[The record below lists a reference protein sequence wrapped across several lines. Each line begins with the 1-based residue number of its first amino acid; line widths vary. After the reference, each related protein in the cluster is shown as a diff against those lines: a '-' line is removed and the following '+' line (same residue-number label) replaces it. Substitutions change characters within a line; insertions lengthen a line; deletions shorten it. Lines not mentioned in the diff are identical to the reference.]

1 MGIQSQADRRLKKS
15 KPSYQRTNSQ
25 TFKMFDEAQIKE
37 FKEIFGFL
45 DQDGNGVIEVD
56 DLVALHGIMGKPADE
71 AALGAMIAEAP
82 GPLDFQM
89 LLQLFGEKMS
99 GTDPEETI
107 MAGWHLFDPSVSGEM
122 NVDAVKALLCSR
134 GVKADRLTEAEV
146 AQMFDQVK
154 PAYSTEHPM
163 HAAPCLTGLPPSLE
177 RSFKTTFMHQ
187 SFAPK
192 QHLPAKTR
200 HDCSL
205 RRDLHPCL
213 AMTSNAPTR
222 RRRSIPHSPESRFPP
237 ASSILGSTTNAWS
250 VTPESH

>member
-45 DQDGNGVIEVD
+45 GQDGDGLVD
-56 DLVALHGIMGKPADE
+56 VADLVALHGILGKPADE

-107 MAGWHLFDPSVSGEM
+107 MAGWHLFDPTASGEM
-122 NVDAVKALLCSR
+122 AVDAVKALLCSR

-154 PAYSTEHPM
+154 PAAGKFNY
-163 HAAPCLTGLPPSLE
+163 GK
-177 RSFKTTFMHQ
+177 F
-187 SFAPK
+187 
-192 QHLPAKTR
+192 TR
-200 HDCSL
+200 IMK
-205 RRDLHPCL
+205 R
-213 AMTSNAPTR
+213 
-222 RRRSIPHSPESRFPP
+222 
-237 ASSILGSTTNAWS
+237 GSD
-250 VTPESH
+250 E

>member
-56 DLVALHGIMGKPADE
+56 DLVALHGIMGPADE

-99 GTDPEETI
+99 GTD
-107 MAGWHLFDPSVSGEM
+107 
-122 NVDAVKALLCSR
+122 
-134 GVKADRLTEAEV
+134 RLTEAEV

-154 PAYSTEHPM
+154 PAGGKFNY
-163 HAAPCLTGLPPSLE
+163 
-177 RSFKTTFMHQ
+177 
-187 SFAPK
+187 
-192 QHLPAKTR
+192 
-200 HDCSL
+200 
-205 RRDLHPCL
+205 
-213 AMTSNAPTR
+213 
-222 RRRSIPHSPESRFPP
+222 
-237 ASSILGSTTNAWS
+237 
-250 VTPESH
+250 

>member
-1 MGIQSQADRRLKKS
+1 MGSSHKQTEKKS

-107 MAGWHLFDPSVSGEM
+107 MAGWALFDPSASGEM
-122 NVDAVKALLCSR
+122 AV
-134 GVKADRLTEAEV
+134 V

-154 PAYSTEHPM
+154 PAGGKFNY
-163 HAAPCLTGLPPSLE
+163 GK
-177 RSFKTTFMHQ
+177 F
-187 SFAPK
+187 
-192 QHLPAKTR
+192 TR
-200 HDCSL
+200 IMK
-205 RRDLHPCL
+205 R
-213 AMTSNAPTR
+213 
-222 RRRSIPHSPESRFPP
+222 
-237 ASSILGSTTNAWS
+237 GSD
-250 VTPESH
+250 E

>member
-1 MGIQSQADRRLKKS
+1 MIPVQADRRLKKS

-71 AALGAMIAEAP
+71 AALSAMIAEAP

-107 MAGWHLFDPSVSGEM
+107 MAGWHLFDPTASARWESTLSRTSSAPAVSRPT
-122 NVDAVKALLCSR
+122 VSPRLRSPRCSTR
-134 GVKADRLTEAEV
+134 SNPLV
-146 AQMFDQVK
+146 AN
-154 PAYSTEHPM
+154 STT
-163 HAAPCLTGLPPSLE
+163 ANS
-177 RSFKTTFMHQ
+177 
-187 SFAPK
+187 
-192 QHLPAKTR
+192 
-200 HDCSL
+200 
-205 RRDLHPCL
+205 
-213 AMTSNAPTR
+213 
-222 RRRSIPHSPESRFPP
+222 P
-237 ASSILGSTTNAWS
+237 AS
-250 VTPESH
+250 

>member
-37 FKEIFGFL
+37 FKEIFGMI
-45 DQDGNGVIEVD
+45 DKNGDAILEAS
-56 DLVALHGIMGKPADE
+56 DLVALYSEDLGKPADE

-99 GTDPEETI
+99 
-107 MAGWHLFDPSVSGEM
+107 
-122 NVDAVKALLCSR
+122 VDAVKALLCNR

-154 PAYSTEHPM
+154 PAGGKFNY
-163 HAAPCLTGLPPSLE
+163 GK
-177 RSFKTTFMHQ
+177 F
-187 SFAPK
+187 
-192 QHLPAKTR
+192 TR
-200 HDCSL
+200 IMK
-205 RRDLHPCL
+205 R
-213 AMTSNAPTR
+213 
-222 RRRSIPHSPESRFPP
+222 
-237 ASSILGSTTNAWS
+237 GSD
-250 VTPESH
+250 E

>member
-25 TFKMFDEAQIKE
+25 TFKMFDEAQVKE
-37 FKEIFGFL
+37 FKEIFNMI
-45 DQDGNGVIEVD
+45 DKNGDAILEAS
-56 DLVALHGIMGKPADE
+56 DLVALYSEDLGKPADE

-107 MAGWHLFDPSVSGEM
+107 MAGWALFDPTASGEM
-122 NVDAVKALLCSR
+122 AVDAVKALLCNR

-154 PAYSTEHPM
+154 PAGGKFNYGKFTRIINKDLGRIIAE
-163 HAAPCLTGLPPSLE
+163 TTPSPT
-177 RSFKTTFMHQ
+177 KKNTVCH
-187 SFAPK
+187 K
-192 QHLPAKTR
+192 QVEPG
-200 HDCSL
+200 
-205 RRDLHPCL
+205 
-213 AMTSNAPTR
+213 
-222 RRRSIPHSPESRFPP
+222 SPEPAPAHLRFFIY
-237 ASSILGSTTNAWS
+237 IL
-250 VTPESH
+250 

>member
-1 MGIQSQADRRLKKS
+1 MGIQSKQTEDLKS
-15 KPSYQRTNSQ
+15 PNLCTNVVTPK

-107 MAGWHLFDPSVSGEM
+107 MAGWHLFDATASGEM
-122 NVDAVKALLCSR
+122 

-154 PAYSTEHPM
+154 PAGGKFNY
-163 HAAPCLTGLPPSLE
+163 GK
-177 RSFKTTFMHQ
+177 F
-187 SFAPK
+187 
-192 QHLPAKTR
+192 TR
-200 HDCSL
+200 
-205 RRDLHPCL
+205 
-213 AMTSNAPTR
+213 
-222 RRRSIPHSPESRFPP
+222 I
-237 ASSILGSTTNAWS
+237 
-250 VTPESH
+250 

>member
-1 MGIQSQADRRLKKS
+1 MGIQPQADRRLKKS
-15 KPSYQRTNSQ
+15 KPSYQRSNSQ

-107 MAGWHLFDPSVSGEM
+107 MAGWHL
-122 NVDAVKALLCSR
+122 
-134 GVKADRLTEAEV
+134 LT
-146 AQMFDQVK
+146 
-154 PAYSTEHPM
+154 
-163 HAAPCLTGLPPSLE
+163 PP
-177 RSFKTTFMHQ
+177 
-187 SFAPK
+187 
-192 QHLPAKTR
+192 
-200 HDCSL
+200 
-205 RRDLHPCL
+205 
-213 AMTSNAPTR
+213 
-222 RRRSIPHSPESRFPP
+222 PP
-237 ASSILGSTTNAWS
+237 ARWASMPSSPFS
-250 VTPESH
+250 

>member
-1 MGIQSQADRRLKKS
+1 MKIIIIKIIIINIIHQNNYSEASKLNAYMTKLIFFRLS
-15 KPSYQRTNSQ
+15 FFPSFISTEVLTSSYPSTNTQ

-37 FKEIFGFL
+37 FKEIFGMI
-45 DQDGNGVIEVD
+45 DKNSDGMLQAD
-56 DLVALHGIMGKPADE
+56 DLVALYSEDLGKPADE

-107 MAGWHLFDPSVSGEM
+107 MAGWHLFDPSASGEM

-154 PAYSTEHPM
+154 PAAGKFNY
-163 HAAPCLTGLPPSLE
+163 GK
-177 RSFKTTFMHQ
+177 F
-187 SFAPK
+187 
-192 QHLPAKTR
+192 TR
-200 HDCSL
+200 IMK
-205 RRDLHPCL
+205 R
-213 AMTSNAPTR
+213 
-222 RRRSIPHSPESRFPP
+222 
-237 ASSILGSTTNAWS
+237 GSD
-250 VTPESH
+250 E

>member
-1 MGIQSQADRRLKKS
+1 MGSSHKQTEKKS

-71 AALGAMIAEAP
+71 AEAP

-107 MAGWHLFDPSVSGEM
+107 MAGWHLFDPTASGEM
-122 NVDAVKALLCSR
+122 NVDAVKSLLCSR

-154 PAYSTEHPM
+154 PAGGKFNY
-163 HAAPCLTGLPPSLE
+163 GK
-177 RSFKTTFMHQ
+177 F
-187 SFAPK
+187 
-192 QHLPAKTR
+192 TR
-200 HDCSL
+200 IMK
-205 RRDLHPCL
+205 R
-213 AMTSNAPTR
+213 
-222 RRRSIPHSPESRFPP
+222 
-237 ASSILGSTTNAWS
+237 GSD
-250 VTPESH
+250 E

>member
-1 MGIQSQADRRLKKS
+1 MG
-15 KPSYQRTNSQ
+15 Q

-107 MAGWHLFDPSVSGEM
+107 MAGWHLFDPSASGEM
-122 NVDAVKALLCSR
+122 GVDAVKSLLSNRLATAEQPISR
-134 GVKADRLTEAEV
+134 ISLLQAT
-146 AQMFDQVK
+146 
-154 PAYSTEHPM
+154 
-163 HAAPCLTGLPPSLE
+163 TGNQSDLLREKLSHDARFINKDLG
-177 RSFKTTFMHQ
+177 RISNNNNIINLSATMKWNLDHQ
-187 SFAPK
+187 EP
-192 QHLPAKTR
+192 
-200 HDCSL
+200 
-205 RRDLHPCL
+205 
-213 AMTSNAPTR
+213 
-222 RRRSIPHSPESRFPP
+222 RFPIP
-237 ASSILGSTTNAWS
+237 RGSFLTKKLFNSRENRVNNT
-250 VTPESH
+250 

>member
-1 MGIQSQADRRLKKS
+1 MGIQSKQTEDLKS
-15 KPSYQRTNSQ
+15 PNFSTNVVTPK

-107 MAGWHLFDPSVSGEM
+107 MAGWHLFDPTASGEM
-122 NVDAVKALLCSR
+122 GVDAVKNLLCSR

-146 AQMFDQVK
+146 VQMFDQVK
-154 PAYSTEHPM
+154 PAGGKFNY
-163 HAAPCLTGLPPSLE
+163 GK
-177 RSFKTTFMHQ
+177 F
-187 SFAPK
+187 
-192 QHLPAKTR
+192 TR
-200 HDCSL
+200 IMK
-205 RRDLHPCL
+205 R
-213 AMTSNAPTR
+213 
-222 RRRSIPHSPESRFPP
+222 
-237 ASSILGSTTNAWS
+237 GSD
-250 VTPESH
+250 E